1 MSIFTNPTVIIVS
14 ALLAFV
20 AQMVLDLVSNPN
32 VPMLEADQSETIF
45 NSNVLQNH
53 PRCGIISG
61 GREECWWNC
70 TRTTT
75 ARETLRFNYF
85 MVNFRN

>member
-20 AQMVLDLVSNPN
+20 AQMVLDLVSNLN
-32 VPMLEADQSETIF
+32 VPMLEAEQSETI
-45 NSNVLQNH
+45 SNVLQNH
-53 PRCGIISG
+53 PRCGITSG

-75 ARETLRFNYF
+75 SDIYNNRYNYF
-85 MVNFRN
+85 TVNFRN